1 MKKLYTLALALM
13 AGTAVFAQTQRM
25 TLLEEFTQA
34 SCGPC
39 AAQNPALNAILAQNE
54 AKVISIKY
62 QTNWPGVDPM
72 NTQTQAWVGP
82 RVTYY
87 TISGV
92 PNICFDG
99 NVIQKAAPSTL
110 TQTAINN
117 RYAVASPFDVVVSHA
132 YNATYDS
139 ITISVDV
146 TASQAAAG
154 TLVLHT
160 VLVEKDVTFCVAPG
174 TNGETEFYSVMRK
187 MLPNAN
193 GTTLATSWT
202 VGQTQNFSFTT
213 AVPTYVYDK
222 KELAVVTFIQDNAT
236 KEVKQTAISNPLPI
250 PLDASIKACGSTSL
264 TCASSYAP
272 TFDMT
277 NYGTTDITSVDFSY
291 TVAGNT
297 QTYNWTGLLA
307 AGATTS
313 ISLNPVTLAVGSNN
327 FVCNITAVNGLT
339 DFVSTNNNYT
349 ASLIYN
355 GSSAV
360 AAPAVEGFVTSTFPP
375 TNWLKVD
382 GGGTAT
388 WTRSSVG
395 ATAVNGCAKMDYYN
409 SPNGDMDDL
418 LTAKFDLS
426 NVTNPS
432 FSFTFAK
439 GGYSGFVDQ
448 MDVMVST
455 DCGTTWTTEWSQ
467 SDPQLLTA
475 GNLTTAFTATSGS
488 ATQWRTETFS
498 LNSYVGQPEVQV
510 MFRAISG
517 YGNNL
522 YLDDIN
528 VSATVGVGE
537 NSLEQQISLYPTP
550 TSGDLFINLSAIK
563 DNTVRISI
571 SDVTGKVVENYTAE
585 KSNQTLIN
593 LGNLQNGSYMVQIDA
608 DGQRIIKKV
617 VLNK

>member
-327 FVCNITAVNGLT
+327 FVCDITAVNGVP
-339 DFVSTNNNYT
+339 DFVGTNNNFT

-360 AAPAVEGFVTSTFPP
+360 AAPAVEGFVATTFPP

-382 GGGTAT
+382 GGSTAT

-593 LGNLQNGSYMVQIDA
+593 LGNLHNGSYMVQIDA

>member
-1 MKKLYTLALALM
+1 M
-13 AGTAVFAQTQRM
+13 
-25 TLLEEFTQA
+25 
-34 SCGPC
+34 
-39 AAQNPALNAILAQNE
+39 
-54 AKVISIKY
+54 
-62 QTNWPGVDPM
+62 
-72 NTQTQAWVGP
+72 
-82 RVTYY
+82 
-87 TISGV
+87 
-92 PNICFDG
+92 
-99 NVIQKAAPSTL
+99 
-110 TQTAINN
+110 
-117 RYAVASPFDVVVSHA
+117 
-132 YNATYDS
+132 
-139 ITISVDV
+139 
-146 TASQAAAG
+146 
-154 TLVLHT
+154 
-160 VLVEKDVTFCVAPG
+160 
-174 TNGETEFYSVMRK
+174 
-187 MLPNAN
+187 
-193 GTTLATSWT
+193 
-202 VGQTQNFSFTT
+202 
-213 AVPTYVYDK
+213 
-222 KELAVVTFIQDNAT
+222 
-236 KEVKQTAISNPLPI
+236 
-250 PLDASIKACGSTSL
+250 
-264 TCASSYAP
+264 
-272 TFDMT
+272 
-277 NYGTTDITSVDFSY
+277 
-291 TVAGNT
+291 
-297 QTYNWTGLLA
+297 
-307 AGATTS
+307 
-313 ISLNPVTLAVGSNN
+313 
-327 FVCNITAVNGLT
+327 
-339 DFVSTNNNYT
+339 
-349 ASLIYN
+349 
-355 GSSAV
+355 
-360 AAPAVEGFVTSTFPP
+360 
-375 TNWLKVD
+375 
-382 GGGTAT
+382 
-388 WTRSSVG
+388 
-395 ATAVNGCAKMDYYN
+395 NGCAKMDYYN

-439 GGYSGFVDQ
+439 GGYSGFSDQ